1 MLSIG
6 SKCIA
11 DLSWPFRFAV
21 RGTGDGAKLANCGSG
36 ENEKLGLKGMV
47 RPVPLVL
54 GGFNEPL
61 FRGGV

>member
-1 MLSIG
+1 MLSMG

-11 DLSWPFRFAV
+11 DLSWPFTFAV

-36 ENEKLGLKGMV
+36 ENE
-47 RPVPLVL
+47 PVPLVL

-61 FRGGV
+61 IGDGVQVGIE